1 MSDDN
6 VSPAARLPGGDQ
18 PAAERPLDPQDL
30 PEHLAEPTQM
40 PSTGPQVA
48 QAVVEAVSGTPR
60 ADGMVDAAEEV
71 RIDVL
76 AFADAPAPGWS
87 TWSTV
92 SLHAEPNA
100 VGLVDGTSSDI
111 RAELMVVGAPGSDV
125 MGKVLGSCAFAVL
138 RDHWSMAPGIVFGDV
153 VSMYAPNSTTPHL
166 MWCHPFTTPQL
177 DRVEIGDMK
186 VHWLLGVPITE
197 TERQWL
203 EANGFDAFVELL
215 DAKAVNYTDLQRPS
229 VV

>member
-48 QAVVEAVSGTPR
+48 QAVVEAVGGTPR

-76 AFADAPAPGWS
+76 SFADAPAPGWS

-92 SLHAEPNA
+92 SLHAEPNSIA
-100 VGLVDGTSSDI
+100 LVDGTSSDI

-138 RDHWSMAPGIVFGDV
+138 RDHWPMAPGIVL
-153 VSMYAPNSTTPHL
+153 SLIH
-166 MWCHPFTTPQL
+166 
-177 DRVEIGDMK
+177 I
-186 VHWLLGVPITE
+186 
-197 TERQWL
+197 
-203 EANGFDAFVELL
+203 
-215 DAKAVNYTDLQRPS
+215 
-229 VV
+229 

>member
-1 MSDDN
+1 MSDEN
-6 VSPAARLPGGDQ
+6 VSPAARLPDGDELT
-18 PAAERPLDPQDL
+18 AERPLDPQDL

-48 QAVVEAVSGTPR
+48 QAVVEAVGGTPR

-100 VGLVDGTSSDI
+100 VALVDGTSSDI

-177 DRVEIGDMK
+177 DQVDIGDMK

-197 TERQWL
+197 AERQWL

-229 VV
+229 VG